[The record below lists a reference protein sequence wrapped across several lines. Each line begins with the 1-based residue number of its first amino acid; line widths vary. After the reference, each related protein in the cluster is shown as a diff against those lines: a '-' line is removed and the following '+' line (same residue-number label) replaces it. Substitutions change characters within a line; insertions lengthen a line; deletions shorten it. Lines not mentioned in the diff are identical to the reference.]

1 VLKLETA
8 SNARAQVLDRSQLQN
23 RDENPTMAST
33 TTTASTNQSESSAA
47 AAAIDTTTTTTVT
60 KLEFGSLQRFQSAAE
75 SGNLDRVQKMYEKY
89 GALIVQAPSH
99 KSGKFAL
106 HYASMS
112 GKLAMVVYLVETC
125 GAHVNAL
132 DNNGVT
138 ALHEASAYGKLDIV
152 QYLKQRGGADTQVV
166 TTSLGYTLLHSA
178 GRWGHLAVAQYL
190 VEQCRV
196 PVDALDHSGHSA
208 VALAKNQN
216 HYDVVRYLESL
227 PHLQKQPKQKP
238 AIVAQPPS
246 SSLEH
251 LDEDAVEF

>member
-1 VLKLETA
+1 
-8 SNARAQVLDRSQLQN
+8 
-23 RDENPTMAST
+23 MA
-33 TTTASTNQSESSAA
+33 TTAPSSESSVPATAA
-47 AAAIDTTTTTTVT
+47 AAVPAAVPAAEAAPTPQAAAVTVTTNTTT

-89 GALIVQAPSH
+89 GALIVQSPSH

-112 GKLAMVVYLVETC
+112 GKLAMVQYLVETC
-125 GAHVNAL
+125 RADVNAL
-132 DNNGVT
+132 DTNGVT

-152 QYLKQRGGADTQVV
+152 QYLVKHSDGGADTNRV

-178 GRWGHLAVAQYL
+178 ARWGHLNVAKYL

-227 PHLQKQPKQKP
+227 PHLQPSQSKP
-238 AIVAQPPS
+238 ATATVP
-246 SSLEH
+246 SLEH
-251 LDEDAVEF
+251 LDEDAFEF

>member
-1 VLKLETA
+1 
-8 SNARAQVLDRSQLQN
+8 
-23 RDENPTMAST
+23 MA
-33 TTTASTNQSESSAA
+33 TTAPSSESSAPATAVPAATPQA
-47 AAAIDTTTTTTVT
+47 AAAPTHQVTVT

-89 GALIVQAPSH
+89 GALIVQSPSH

-112 GKLAMVVYLVETC
+112 GKLCMVQYLVETC
-125 GAHVNAL
+125 HADVNAL
-132 DNNGVT
+132 DTNGVT

-152 QYLKQRGGADTQVV
+152 QYLKDRGGADTNRV

-178 GRWGHLAVAQYL
+178 ARWGHLNVAKYL

-227 PHLQKQPKQKP
+227 PHLQQQQPSKAATP
-238 AIVAQPPS
+238 GTAAATTP
-246 SSLEH
+246 SLEH
-251 LDEDAVEF
+251 LDEDAFEF

>member
-1 VLKLETA
+1 
-8 SNARAQVLDRSQLQN
+8 
-23 RDENPTMAST
+23 
-33 TTTASTNQSESSAA
+33 
-47 AAAIDTTTTTTVT
+47 
-60 KLEFGSLQRFQSAAE
+60 LQRFQSAAE

-89 GALIVQAPSH
+89 GALIVDSPSH

-112 GKLAMVVYLVETC
+112 GKLEMVAYLVETC
-125 GAHVNAL
+125 HADVNAV

-152 QYLKQRGGADTQVV
+152 QYLKQRGADTNKV
-166 TTSLGYTLLHSA
+166 TASLGYTLLHCA
-178 GRWGHLAVAQYL
+178 GRWGHLSVAKYL

-196 PVDALDHSGHSA
+196 PVDALDYSGHSA

-227 PHLQKQPKQKP
+227 PHNVQASKP
-238 AIVAQPPS
+238 AAAAMAPP
-246 SSLEH
+246 SLEH